1 MRNKKL
7 DIYCVNT
14 KSNIEVEQGTSL
26 SEIAATLTVDDNH
39 PIVGALVNNC
49 VRELSYT
56 LYKPKVVEFFDVNN
70 VNGQRMYRRS
80 LCFIMAK
87 AVHDVDNSLNVT
99 IEHSISKGLY
109 CELQTLKGEYVKP
122 TEQLVKDIK
131 KRMAE
136 IVAADYEFG
145 RREVLTTE
153 AAKMFAERG
162 MTDTA
167 KMLEKRGIFYS
178 SVYSLDNYDD
188 YYSSYMM
195 PGTGMVSVFDII
207 PFYDGMLLRF
217 PTDFDNFEIEPLEM
231 QPKLFDIFREHKSW
245 VKLLGVSTVST
256 LNTLVDE
263 GKAGDLIKVGEALHE
278 KKIAQIADQIKQ
290 AGNIK
295 LVLIAGPSS
304 SGKTT
309 TSMRLCVQLAVAGL
323 KPVQISL
330 DNYFVNR
337 VNTPRDENGDY
348 DFEALEAVDY
358 KQFNK
363 DILDLM
369 DGKRVE
375 MPFFNFQTGER
386 EYRGE
391 YLTANN
397 DTVFVVEG
405 IHGLNPAMSQMI
417 PSDRK
422 FKIYVSALTQ
432 IGIDTHNRIPT
443 TYNRLLRRIIRDFQY
458 RGYSAEETIKRW
470 PGVRRGEERNIF
482 PYQEEADVMF
492 NSALP
497 YELGVI
503 KKYAEPI
510 LRNVS
515 EQTPEYSEAKMLLK
529 FLSYFREFPDGEIPP
544 TSILREFLSGSSF
557 KY

>member
-1 MRNKKL
+1 
-7 DIYCVNT
+7 
-14 KSNIEVEQGTSL
+14 
-26 SEIAATLTVDDNH
+26 
-39 PIVGALVNNC
+39 
-49 VRELSYT
+49 
-56 LYKPKVVEFFDVNN
+56 
-70 VNGQRMYRRS
+70 
-80 LCFIMAK
+80 
-87 AVHDVDNSLNVT
+87 
-99 IEHSISKGLY
+99 
-109 CELQTLKGEYVKP
+109 
-122 TEQLVKDIK
+122 
-131 KRMAE
+131 
-136 IVAADYEFG
+136 
-145 RREVLTTE
+145 
-153 AAKMFAERG
+153 
-162 MTDTA
+162 
-167 KMLEKRGIFYS
+167 
-178 SVYSLDNYDD
+178 
-188 YYSSYMM
+188 
-195 PGTGMVSVFDII
+195 
-207 PFYDGMLLRF
+207 
-217 PTDFDNFEIEPLEM
+217 
-231 QPKLFDIFREHKSW
+231 
-245 VKLLGVSTVST
+245 
-256 LNTLVDE
+256 
-263 GKAGDLIKVGEALHE
+263 
-278 KKIAQIADQIKQ
+278 
-290 AGNIK
+290 
-295 LVLIAGPSS
+295 
-304 SGKTT
+304 
-309 TSMRLCVQLAVAGL
+309 
-323 KPVQISL
+323 L

>member
-217 PTDFDNFEIEPLEM
+217 PTDFDNFEIEPLVM